1 MNTTENKKSKKVF
14 LITKLK
20 TTNLG
25 NQALTMELIKIF
37 EEKIG
42 KENLHVAGRPLGL
55 VGYNE
60 KALLA
65 SSNPEE
71 LFDKWADAII
81 RKYKKLSKGG
91 AFRAKV
97 GSFSLDEIKGAAIK
111 VHRLKAIFR
120 PMVRFIRKSSLFNKS
135 YLNRL
140 DVINNSDYVVYS
152 GAGEIGDY
160 HIFLRQ
166 LLELR
171 IAQKLGKK
179 TGGINQ
185 SLTVRSDVYKR
196 IVKHVY
202 GKMDH
207 VVVRG
212 NISKEEL
219 VKIGVEAQKVSVFP
233 DTAILTKPK
242 GQRPPST
249 NTVGLNLTRDVSFDW
264 EDAEIVVKKLREKN
278 KKIVYITNEPVG
290 DSPISEGFNTRF
302 GIPSLTASESYLDYA
317 QKLSQFDFVIS
328 TRLHTNVMS
337 LSAGTPVIPIEGK
350 VFKTRELVDEFKYP
364 VAAVNVNDK
373 QWAAKVAESI
383 DKVVENKIDFDTF
396 FNNTLPDV
404 RKRVYGNV
412 NWIIN

>member
-1 MNTTENKKSKKVF
+1 
-14 LITKLK
+14 
-20 TTNLG
+20 
-25 NQALTMELIKIF
+25 MELIKIF

-55 VGYNE
+55 VGYSE
-60 KALLA
+60 KALIA
-65 SSNPEE
+65 STEPEV
-71 LFDKWADAII
+71 LFDRWADAII
-81 RKYKKLSKGG
+81 RKYRRLSTGG
-91 AFRAKV
+91 KFQAKV
-97 GSFSLDEIKGAAIK
+97 GRFSLDEIGGAAIR
-111 VHRLKAIFR
+111 VHRFKALLR
-120 PMVRFIRKSSLFNKS
+120 PMVRLLKKSSLFNKN
-135 YLNRL
+135 YLARL

-185 SLTVRSDVYKR
+185 SLTVRTDVYKR

-207 VVVRG
+207 IVVRG
-212 NISKEEL
+212 TISKDSL
-219 VKIGVEAQKVSVFP
+219 VQIGVEEGKVSVFP
-233 DTAILTKPK
+233 DTAILTNP
-242 GQRPPST
+242 GVSRPVSS
-249 NTVGLNLTRDVSFDW
+249 NTVGFNITRDVSFEWADV
-264 EDAEIVVKKLREKN
+264 ELVIKKLKERN
-278 KKIVYITNEPVG
+278 KSVVYITNEPVG
-290 DSPISEGFNTRF
+290 DAIISEGFASRF
-302 GIPSLTASESYLDYA
+302 GIPTQESSLGYLDYA
-317 QKLSQFDFVIS
+317 KKLAGYDFVIS

-350 VFKTRELVDEFKYP
+350 VFKTKELVQEFKYP

-373 QWAAKVAESI
+373 QWAEKVATTI
-383 DKVVENKIDFDTF
+383 DQVVEGQINFDSF
-396 FNNTLPDV
+396 FRDTLPEV

-412 NWIIN
+412 NWINSRD